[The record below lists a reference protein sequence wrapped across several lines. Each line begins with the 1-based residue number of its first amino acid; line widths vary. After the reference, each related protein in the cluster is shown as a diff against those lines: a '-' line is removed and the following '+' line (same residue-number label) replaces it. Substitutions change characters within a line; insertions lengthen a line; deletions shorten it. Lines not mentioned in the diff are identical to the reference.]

1 MNRVNSL
8 TSLRFFA
15 ALGVVLFHFPIHF
28 PGTLGKVYEL
38 LAAHGYTGVTFFF
51 ILSGFLL
58 ASIYSEK
65 PLVDRSSLSK
75 FFKKRFIRIVP
86 TYWFVLLIML
96 FFLRGQLGMAKE
108 QGLLP
113 ERLVDVGL
121 HLTLLQ
127 AWVPASPFRLH
138 WNEPSWSI
146 SVEAFYYLLFPLLL
160 ILVCKTKNSI
170 LKPILGL
177 TITSVLHG
185 LIFWF
190 RPGTWNQV
198 PTGTARDILNLP
210 FSSLTIFAFGM
221 FGAMLVKELIKSDL
235 NPFVWKIAFWLGIGM
250 IIAFAIINQELNPF
264 AQIVLCIGMTSI
276 VCGASQCRGSVEKFL
291 SLPILLVLGEASY
304 ALYLIQRPTDE
315 WLKFFWKNPSSMN
328 LYHATVIVVSVLASV
343 AIWHW
348 FEKPVGRFL
357 TKKFVK
363 DS

>member
-1 MNRVNSL
+1 
-8 TSLRFFA
+8 
-15 ALGVVLFHFPIHF
+15 
-28 PGTLGKVYEL
+28 
-38 LAAHGYTGVTFFF
+38 
-51 ILSGFLL
+51 
-58 ASIYSEK
+58 
-65 PLVDRSSLSK
+65 
-75 FFKKRFIRIVP
+75 
-86 TYWFVLLIML
+86 
-96 FFLRGQLGMAKE
+96 
-108 QGLLP
+108 
-113 ERLVDVGL
+113 
-121 HLTLLQ
+121 
-127 AWVPASPFRLH
+127 
-138 WNEPSWSI
+138 
-146 SVEAFYYLLFPLLL
+146 
-160 ILVCKTKNSI
+160 
-170 LKPILGL
+170 
-177 TITSVLHG
+177 
-185 LIFWF
+185 
-190 RPGTWNQV
+190 
-198 PTGTARDILNLP
+198 
-210 FSSLTIFAFGM
+210 
-221 FGAMLVKELIKSDL
+221 MLVKELIKSDL